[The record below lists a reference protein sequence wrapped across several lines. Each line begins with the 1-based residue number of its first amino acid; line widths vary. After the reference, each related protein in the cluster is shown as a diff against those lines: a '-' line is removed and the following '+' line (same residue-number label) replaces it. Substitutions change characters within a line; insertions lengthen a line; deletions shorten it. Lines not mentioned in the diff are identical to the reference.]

1 MRIYAEIMHKPID
14 NRFVLAY
21 NALNNKHSTTGGYIM
36 VNRNTID
43 TCIWNIKKVL
53 MEKYGCTAA
62 DREIAPLVWYI
73 NTGRAST
80 LFLEKL
86 INAKAYMIA
95 RRLHAGGS
103 DMEIIDRIKSYVG

>member
-1 MRIYAEIMHKPID
+1 
-14 NRFVLAY
+14 
-21 NALNNKHSTTGGYIM
+21 M

-53 MEKYGCTAA
+53 MEKYGTMAA

-73 NTGRAST
+73 ETGRAST
-80 LFLEKL
+80 PFLEKL
-86 INAKAYMIA
+86 LSAKAFMIA

-103 DMEIIDRIKSYVG
+103 DMEIIARVKACVGFAE

>member
-1 MRIYAEIMHKPID
+1 
-14 NRFVLAY
+14 
-21 NALNNKHSTTGGYIM
+21 M
-36 VNRNTID
+36 VNRNTVD
-43 TCIWNIKKVL
+43 DCIWKIQKCL

-80 LFLEKL
+80 PFLEKL

-95 RRLHAGGS
+95 RRLHATGS
-103 DMEIIDRIKSYVG
+103 DMEIIARVKACVGFKE

>member
-1 MRIYAEIMHKPID
+1 
-14 NRFVLAY
+14 
-21 NALNNKHSTTGGYIM
+21 M
-36 VNRNTID
+36 VNKNSID
-43 TCIWNIKKVL
+43 DYIWKVQKIL

-80 LFLEKL
+80 PFLEKL
-86 INAKAYMIA
+86 LSAKAFMIA

-103 DMEIIDRIKSYVG
+103 DMEIIARVKACVGFKE